1 MSCAGRAVHQSCER
15 GVRVH
20 AGPGTGRRAGGH
32 GTRTAGGG
40 AHVPVLGV
48 LVHGQRDIVP
58 AEAVPGGGQ
67 PGRVLGPVPGH
78 RAHHVGQDVAHQRR
92 ARVLHR
98 DLYRA
103 QGVRHAQH
111 GVADGVM
118 SVAAA
123 AASARGNRNTS
134 STKQRGHCAHR
145 FPTRQQQWPE
155 RQPAEAAVAS
165 ALAAAAATAA
175 TLTL

>member
-1 MSCAGRAVHQSCER
+1 MLLMLKIRVRVFCAGRAVHKPSER

-20 AGPGTGRRAGGH
+20 AGPGTGGRAGGH
-32 GTRTAGGG
+32 GTGTAGGG
-40 AHVPVLGV
+40 AHVPVPSL

-111 GVADGVM
+111 GAADGVM
-118 SVAAA
+118 SVAA
-123 AASARGNRNTS
+123 AASARGNRNTG
-134 STKQRGHCAHR
+134 TTEQRHHCAHR
-145 FPTRQQQWPE
+145 LPP
-155 RQPAEAAVAS
+155 
-165 ALAAAAATAA
+165 
-175 TLTL
+175 